1 MLRQDNF
8 AAGFLAGLVC
18 SVIFYVIF
26 NEVNNIL
33 VGTLF
38 DEDSPGFSEQFIAI
52 IAVCTNLIPFLIFNA
67 ADKAQSMKGVIGAT
81 ILLAAVAI
89 IYYHDRFF

>member
-26 NEVNNIL
+26 NEINVLLIEH
-33 VGTLF
+33 VFPSGQ
-38 DEDSPGFSEQFIAI
+38 GFSEQFVAI
-52 IAVCTNLIPFLIFNA
+52 VAVCTNLLPFLIFNA
-67 ADKAQSMKGVIGAT
+67 ADKAKSMKGVIGAT
-81 ILLAAVAI
+81 IMLAAVAI
-89 IYYHDRFF
+89 IFYHDRFF

>member
-26 NEVNNIL
+26 NEINNIL
-33 VGTLF
+33 TEHVFPNGK
-38 DEDSPGFSEQFIAI
+38 GFSEQFVAI
-52 IAVCTNLIPFLIFNA
+52 VAVCTNLLPFLIFNA
-67 ADKAQSMKGVIGAT
+67 ADKAKSMKGVIGAT
-81 ILLAAVAI
+81 IMLAAVAI
-89 IYYHDRFF
+89 IFYHDRFF

>member
-26 NEVNNIL
+26 NETNVIL
-33 VGTLF
+33 IEHVFPNGT
-38 DEDSPGFSEQFIAI
+38 GFSEQFIAI
-52 IAVCTNLIPFLIFNA
+52 VAVCSNLLPFLIFNA
-67 ADKAQSMKGVIGAT
+67 ADKANSMKGVIGAT
-81 ILLAAVAI
+81 IFLAAIAI
-89 IYYHDRFF
+89 VFYHDRFF

>member
-8 AAGFLAGLVC
+8 VAGFLAGLVC

-33 VGTLF
+33 TEHVFPNGK
-38 DEDSPGFSEQFIAI
+38 GFSEQFIAI
-52 IAVCTNLIPFLIFNA
+52 VAVCTNLIPFLIFNA
-67 ADKAQSMKGVIGAT
+67 ADKANSMKGVIGAT
-81 ILLAAVAI
+81 IMLAGVAI
-89 IYYHDRFF
+89 IFYHDRFF